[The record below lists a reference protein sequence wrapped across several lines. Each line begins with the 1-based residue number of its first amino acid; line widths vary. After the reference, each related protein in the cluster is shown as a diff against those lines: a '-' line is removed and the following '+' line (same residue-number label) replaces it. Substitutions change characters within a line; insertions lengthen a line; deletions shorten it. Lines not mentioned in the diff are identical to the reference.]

1 MTAKAKSKA
10 GARVAARPQKMS
22 KAGRKI
28 LAGLEEAAAY
38 MRGEHVPG
46 LAVHKPLDVAAIR
59 RKSGL
64 SQPEFAKRFG
74 LSVGTLRD
82 WEQGRKAPERTAQI
96 LLRVIEREPAAVE
109 RALRERA

>member
-1 MTAKAKSKA
+1 MSMARTRTAAPKARRAKPKTT
-10 GARVAARPQKMS
+10 R
-22 KAGRKI
+22 AGRMI
-28 LAGLEEAAAY
+28 IAGLEEAAAY

-46 LAVHKPLDVAAIR
+46 LVVHKPLDVAAIR

-109 RALRERA
+109 RALRERV

>member
-1 MTAKAKSKA
+1 MTTTRTRTKAVSKA
-10 GARVAARPQKMS
+10 SKTQKMT

-28 LAGLEEAAAY
+28 LAGAEEAVAY

-46 LAVHKPLDVAAIR
+46 LVVHKPVDVAAIR

-74 LSVGTLRD
+74 LSVGALRD

>member
-1 MTAKAKSKA
+1 MRAAPKA
-10 GARVAARPQKMS
+10 QKMS

-28 LAGLEEAAAY
+28 FAGLEETAAH

-46 LAVHKPLDVAAIR
+46 LVAHKPLDVAAIR

-64 SQPEFAKRFG
+64 SQPEFARRFG

-109 RALRERA
+109 RALREKA